1 VPLTG
6 SLKNLLLRGILA
18 GLIAG
23 LLTGAVAFALGE
35 PHVAAAIAIE
45 ESVPA
50 SDATGAHEHPDPN
63 ATAGHSHSD
72 SDEPLVSRDGQRAGL
87 ILATT
92 LAGVALGAIFG
103 VVAHYARR
111 HTAMSGPLLALELA
125 GAGWL
130 AVEAVPFFKYPA
142 NPPAVGD
149 PDTIDQR
156 TWYWLAALVLGLAAV
171 AAAVYVAKLL
181 ASQRYWTVR
190 VIASVVTFV
199 AIVTAGYLLLPTVNE
214 VGEDFPATL
223 LWQFRISS
231 MATQATL
238 WLCLGLVFAFLT
250 ERSRQVESP
259 RTTASLT
266 AQGRAPTTG
275 TARS

>member
-1 VPLTG
+1 MPLTG
-6 SLKNLLLRGILA
+6 SLKSLLLRGILA
-18 GLIAG
+18 GLVAG

-45 ESVPA
+45 ESAPTSEA
-50 SDATGAHEHPDPN
+50 APHEHADPA

-72 SDEPLVSRDGQRAGL
+72 SDEVLVSRDGQRAGL

-92 LAGVALGAIFG
+92 LAGVAIGVIFG

-111 HTAMSGPLLALELA
+111 HTAIAAPLPALGLA

-149 PDTIDQR
+149 PDTINQR

-181 ASQRYWTVR
+181 ASQGYWTVR
-190 VIASVVTFV
+190 LAASAATFL
-199 AIVTAGYLLLPTVNE
+199 AIVTVGYLLLPTVNE

-231 MATQATL
+231 LATQATL
-238 WLCLGLVFAFLT
+238 WLSLGLAYAFLT
-250 ERSRQVESP
+250 ERAQRAGSP
-259 RTTASLT
+259 SQTAPDT
-266 AQGRAPTTG
+266 MQGRAPTAG
-275 TARS
+275 TVQP